1 MHRGLLVARRTARPG
16 SSAYVAGGVVAYS
29 NAAKTAL
36 LSVPASQIEQYGAV
50 SPQVARGM
58 ADGARHRLGADLGC
72 GITGVAGLSGGTG
85 AKPVGYVCAPCLRS

>member
-1 MHRGLLVARRTARPG
+1 
-16 SSAYVAGGVVAYS
+16 
-29 NAAKTAL
+29 
-36 LSVPASQIEQYGAV
+36 
-50 SPQVARGM
+50 M